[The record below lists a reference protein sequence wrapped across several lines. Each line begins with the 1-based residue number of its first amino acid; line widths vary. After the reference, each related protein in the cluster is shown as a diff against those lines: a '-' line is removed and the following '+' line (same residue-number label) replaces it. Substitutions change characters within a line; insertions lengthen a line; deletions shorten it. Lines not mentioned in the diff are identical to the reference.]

1 MASNSNNEES
11 KALKAGVGYTL
22 GNILVKGITFVSI
35 PLFARL
41 LTVSDYGVVNTFS
54 AYVSIFSIIIGFA
67 MHTSIK
73 NAKIDFAENVKE
85 YISSLTI
92 ITWISL
98 AVFLVISILFA
109 IPLSEMLSLA
119 PVILIPLLVVESF
132 AMTMITYYNCVLS
145 IDYRYKDYIFIS
157 VLYSVLGIGLSVL
170 FIVTVADEKRWMGRI
185 LGVLIS
191 AVLVTVII
199 FSRIYE
205 AAAPKIN
212 IIYWKYA
219 LKISLPIIPHGLSQ
233 IVLAQ
238 FDRLMINSV
247 SGSVKAGLYSFSYNI
262 GTIFQVVANSLDT
275 AWTQWFFDQMTKK
288 DYVSIKKIAVIY
300 QLVVSMGAASLM
312 LVSPELIILMGGK
325 KYVDSIAVAFPVVLA
340 MYYSYVYY
348 FPASVEY
355 YYKKT
360 NYIAVG
366 TMIAAVVNIILNWLF
381 IPKYGYV
388 AAAYTTVFCYFIYYI
403 FHVLLSKKVHGSIIY
418 DMKKQIGMIIVVTC
432 IMCVGLFFKDNVF
445 VRYGILVLEITA
457 VIIFGLNHKEI
468 VRDIINRFR

>member
-170 FIVTVADEKRWMGRI
+170 
-185 LGVLIS
+185 S
-191 AVLVTVII
+191 
-199 FSRIYE
+199 
-205 AAAPKIN
+205 
-212 IIYWKYA
+212 
-219 LKISLPIIPHGLSQ
+219 IPS
-233 IVLAQ
+233 
-238 FDRLMINSV
+238 S
-247 SGSVKAGLYSFSYNI
+247 LYS
-262 GTIFQVVANSLDT
+262 
-275 AWTQWFFDQMTKK
+275 
-288 DYVSIKKIAVIY
+288 
-300 QLVVSMGAASLM
+300 
-312 LVSPELIILMGGK
+312 
-325 KYVDSIAVAFPVVLA
+325 
-340 MYYSYVYY
+340 
-348 FPASVEY
+348 
-355 YYKKT
+355 
-360 NYIAVG
+360 
-366 TMIAAVVNIILNWLF
+366 
-381 IPKYGYV
+381 
-388 AAAYTTVFCYFIYYI
+388 
-403 FHVLLSKKVHGSIIY
+403 
-418 DMKKQIGMIIVVTC
+418 
-432 IMCVGLFFKDNVF
+432 
-445 VRYGILVLEITA
+445 
-457 VIIFGLNHKEI
+457 
-468 VRDIINRFR
+468 